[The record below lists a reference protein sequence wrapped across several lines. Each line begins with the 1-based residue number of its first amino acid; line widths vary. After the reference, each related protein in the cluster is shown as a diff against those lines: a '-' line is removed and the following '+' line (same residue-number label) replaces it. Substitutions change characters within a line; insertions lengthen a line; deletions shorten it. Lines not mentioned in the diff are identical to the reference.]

1 MISEEMCTTIK
12 TLFEKGY
19 NISQI
24 ARMLNIDRKTVRKK
38 LNETNKPL
46 KEKTRV
52 SILDPYKEYI
62 EIEAQK
68 GIQAKRIFHDL
79 IRDYGYSGS
88 YDTVKKYMHDLR
100 QTKPKKVYMVL
111 HSHPGEE
118 AQVDFGY
125 IGTLNVNG
133 HRKKA
138 WIFIM
143 SLSYSRYMYV
153 EIVLDQK
160 VVVHPACGNKSG
172 TLVNGLLYHSKNL
185 SSINGE
191 FRPGIVHRID
201 ADTTGLLMI
210 AKNDKA
216 HKILADQLKEKT
228 THRVYYALVWGVINN
243 ETGTV
248 DAPIGRD
255 PKDRKKMAVTPDN
268 SKEAITHFRVIERYK
283 NATLIELK
291 LETGRTHQIRVHMKY
306 IGHPVVNDPVYS
318 NKPLFDDSGQ
328 CLHAKELGFIHPTTN
343 EFMKFD
349 SELPEC
355 FIKIQNLL
363 KNE

>member
-1 MISEEMCTTIK
+1 MIVNNENANTRLDHYLANNTEFSRSKITNLIK
-12 TLFEKGY
+12 EGKILVNGKNVKTGY
-19 NISQI
+19 LI
-24 ARMLNIDRKTVRKK
+24 
-38 LNETNKPL
+38 
-46 KEKTRV
+46 KEND
-52 SILDPYKEYI
+52 II
-62 EIEAQK
+62 EINYEEEELKAEPEK
-68 GIQAKRIFHDL
+68 MDL
-79 IRDYGYSGS
+79 DI
-88 YDTVKKYMHDLR
+88 
-100 QTKPKKVYMVL
+100 VYEDNDVI
-111 HSHPGEE
+111 
-118 AQVDFGY
+118 V
-125 IGTLNVNG
+125 VN
-133 HRKKA
+133 KA
-138 WIFIM
+138 N
-143 SLSYSRYMYV
+143 
-153 EIVLDQK
+153 K

-243 ETGTV
+243 ETGNV

-255 PKDRKKMAVTPDN
+255 PKDRKKMAVSPDN

-291 LETGRTHQIRVHMKY
+291 LGTGRTHQIRVHMKY